1 MAKSFVSG
9 GLKRNGRPM
18 HEKPILSANDVQK
31 YAQEI
36 EDYLRRCG
44 FSPNPGVVG
53 KYATMDQMQK
63 IKEEEEIDRMASAVS
78 GAGLSSKGKKKP
90 KQSSSAS
97 SRSRRKR
104 KGTRTERTTTG
115 MDEINK

>member
-1 MAKSFVSG
+1 MAIIKG
-9 GLKRNGRPM
+9 GLRRNGRPM

-53 KYATMDQMQK
+53 KYATMDQVQK

-90 KQSSSAS
+90 KQSSSTS

-104 KGTRTERTTTG
+104 KGTG
-115 MDEINK
+115 SNSASAGFDELNK